1 MMNVQVPIF
10 PGFSNI
16 GICPGTFPGIV
27 VCILDKIEKTDHL
40 SPEFKEISFKYV
52 PYYQNHVYVLFP
64 DNDGKKGDVHYF
76 ETDGDLQ
83 RLLHYHLGSRQVH
96 GRYLN
101 VTVSKEWIPHLTSP
115 LADLQFGVDEKGNG
129 HLKFSGQNRTLLRTL
144 MSYNGQILHVKH
156 FCIT

>member
-101 VTVSKEWIPHLTSP
+101 VTVSKEWIPHLTLP
-115 LADLQFGVDEKGNG
+115 LADLQFGVEENVQKNVGAWLD
-129 HLKFSGQNRTLLRTL
+129 L
-144 MSYNGQILHVKH
+144 MSSRDYDPYWFHAAG
-156 FCIT
+156 

>member
-40 SPEFKEISFKYV
+40 SPELKEISFKYV

-64 DNDGKKGDVHYF
+64 DNDGKEGDVHYF

-83 RLLHYHLGSRQVH
+83 RLLHYHLGWQKWDGWQQQGSSTIQ
-96 GRYLN
+96 
-101 VTVSKEWIPHLTSP
+101 W
-115 LADLQFGVDEKGNG
+115 
-129 HLKFSGQNRTLLRTL
+129 
-144 MSYNGQILHVKH
+144 
-156 FCIT
+156 

>member
-40 SPEFKEISFKYV
+40 SPELKEISFKYV

-96 GRYLN
+96 GRYL
-101 VTVSKEWIPHLTSP
+101 
-115 LADLQFGVDEKGNG
+115 
-129 HLKFSGQNRTLLRTL
+129 
-144 MSYNGQILHVKH
+144 Y
-156 FCIT
+156 CI